1 MTGGM
6 GGGGHQEA
14 PPAQYQEP
22 IAPVQ
27 QQSQQPMIC
36 SNELNQFLECAKNYE
51 SDLSLCA
58 GFNEALRQC
67 KIQNGKSLDSQR
79 LNTLAWSSSC
89 LLYGTYVK
97 KQIKCEFTY
106 YFRGKFW

>member
-22 IAPVQ
+22 LAPVQ

-51 SDLSLCA
+51 SDLTLCA

-79 LNTLAWSSSC
+79 LNTSILGA
-89 LLYGTYVK
+89 LLICYTVLM
-97 KQIKCEFTY
+97 
-106 YFRGKFW
+106 